1 MRYGMKSLLNRL
13 LLVAVLVSVSFVSS
27 AQTHDTGS
35 PGDREQILQLE
46 RDWTQSFVTMDV
58 GANERIVADDFL
70 GTEPDG
76 KRIRK
81 ADLIAE
87 VKTDEAL
94 QSNRLNEDD
103 VTIRFYGQTAV
114 VNGSESWKQRDG
126 KSGRFIWTDIF
137 VKRNGKWQVVA
148 SQDLE
153 VLDKK

>member
-1 MRYGMKSLLNRL
+1 MNRTGIL
-13 LLVAVLVSVSFVSS
+13 IAVATILGLITFARPALSDAGS
-27 AQTHDTGS
+27 AA
-35 PGDREQILQLE
+35 DREQIVQLE

-58 GANERIVADDFL
+58 AANQRIVADDFL

-87 VKTDEAL
+87 MKTEEPLA
-94 QSNRLNEDD
+94 SNHLNEDD

-114 VNGSESWKQRDG
+114 VNGSESWKLKSG
-126 KSGRFIWTDIF
+126 KSGRYIWTDVF
-137 VKRNGKWQVVA
+137 VKRDGKCQVVA

-153 VLDKK
+153 VQDKK

>member
-1 MRYGMKSLLNRL
+1 MKRISLLVL
-13 LLVAVLVSVSFVSS
+13 LLVLVTPCRST
-27 AQTHDTGS
+27 AQPPDAGT
-35 PGDREQILQLE
+35 GDREQILQLE

-58 GANERIVADDFL
+58 AANERIVADDFL

-76 KRIRK
+76 KRIKK

-87 VKTDEAL
+87 VKTGDAL
-94 QSNRLNEDD
+94 LSNRLNEDD

-114 VNGSESWKQRDG
+114 VNGSESWKRKPDG
-126 KSGRFIWTDIF
+126 KTGRFIWTDIF
-137 VKRNGKWQVVA
+137 VKRTGKWQVVA

>member
-1 MRYGMKSLLNRL
+1 MVRFGWVL
-13 LLVAVLVSVSFVSS
+13 LLISVALISRAQPPDAGS
-27 AQTHDTGS
+27 A
-35 PGDREQILQLE
+35 GDRAQILQLE
-46 RDWTQSFVTMDV
+46 RDWVQSFVTMDV
-58 GANERIVADDFL
+58 AANERIVADDFL

-87 VKTDEAL
+87 MKTEEPLA
-94 QSNRLNEDD
+94 SNHLNEDD
-103 VTIRFYGQTAV
+103 VTVRFYGQTAV

-126 KSGRFIWTDIF
+126 KTGRFIWTDIF

>member
-1 MRYGMKSLLNRL
+1 VKRISLLVL
-13 LLVAVLVSVSFVSS
+13 LLVLVIPCRSTARPSD
-27 AQTHDTGS
+27 AGT
-35 PGDREQILQLE
+35 GDREQILQLE

-58 GANERIVADDFL
+58 AANERIVADDFL

-76 KRIRK
+76 KRIKK

-87 VKTDEAL
+87 VKTGDAL
-94 QSNRLNEDD
+94 LSNRLNEDD

-114 VNGSESWKQRDG
+114 VNGSESWKRKPDG
-126 KSGRFIWTDIF
+126 KTGRFIWTDIF
-137 VKRNGKWQVVA
+137 VKRTGKWQVVA